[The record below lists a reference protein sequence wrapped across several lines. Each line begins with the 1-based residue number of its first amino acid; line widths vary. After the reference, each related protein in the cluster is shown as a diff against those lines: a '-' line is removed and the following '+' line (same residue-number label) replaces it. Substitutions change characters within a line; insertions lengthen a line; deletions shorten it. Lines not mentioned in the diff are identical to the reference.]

1 MLTQRFGNRYDDFF
15 EEETNERYLVSE
27 ENGDENEFAS
37 WATVLQDGETSAAAG
52 DGEGAGDE
60 SEPVTSTFTRR
71 TTGGME
77 EGRETEPIV
86 NTERSRVG
94 DPTRTSL
101 EDCRYRGIISLF

>member
-1 MLTQRFGNRYDDFF
+1 MLTQRFGNRYDNFF
-15 EEETNERYLVSE
+15 KEETNERFLDSE
-27 ENGDENEFAS
+27 ENREFAS
-37 WATVLQDGETSAAAG
+37 WATVLLGGETSQAG
-52 DGEGAGDE
+52 RDGEGAGDE

-77 EGRETEPIV
+77 EGQESEPIV

-101 EDCRYRGIISLF
+101 EDCRYLGKITMF